1 MSDRF
6 LILVDPA
13 YDHGRGRGILCR
25 DTAGIGPNDVN
36 VMIMRACGLEA
47 VAVPLEPAFA
57 LDLSPMP
64 GAVQRIGRPM
74 TYANVESIACRETG
88 ISTEERALTL
98 RTLGA
103 WDAAPADFILFGEES
118 GTGDQPRLV
127 ASPAG

>member
-1 MSDRF
+1 MSDRC

-25 DTAGIGPNDVN
+25 DTVGIGPNDVN
-36 VMIMRACGLEA
+36 VMVMRACGPVA
-47 VAVPLEPAFA
+47 VAVPL
-57 LDLSPMP
+57 
-64 GAVQRIGRPM
+64 
-74 TYANVESIACRETG
+74 
-88 ISTEERALTL
+88 ERALTL

-127 ASPAG
+127 ASSAG